1 MFVRITRIAG
11 RAIAATVIAFGWSCE
26 EAPEELTRPVPEIPV
41 PTNLTAVVA
50 SDSITLSWEFDS
62 TYTFAGFDVMRSD
75 DNLATFAKVANVAG
89 PPYTDTNL
97 RPGTTYWYGVAGV
110 DAGGIR
116 GRLSVAVAVQ
126 PAVFEIRINGGDPYT
141 NSRDV
146 QLAITAPALTQNAM
160 FSEDPDFGNAQWRD
174 YVPVTAF
181 VLRPGDGLKKV
192 YAQFIDE
199 GGHLTVPVSDS
210 IILDT
215 FAEISD
221 LSFEAGNDTIAPGGD
236 VFFTVETT
244 NNEVGGEVLVFI
256 EGMGSEPV
264 SLGDEGRNG
273 DTQAN
278 DGIYERRHTFPQ
290 YFRQRSMRISAVFT
304 DAAGNVSDERE
315 FAQTLYMSDPPQ
327 AVELQPA
334 EQVTSTSVMLRWT
347 RSTEDHFANYSVYRD
362 DNQNIN
368 PASSVLV
375 TTVTNQST
383 TFFTEQNL
391 KAGTQYWYAVYVVN
405 DLDEGARSNVISVTT
420 LP

>member
-11 RAIAATVIAFGWSCE
+11 RAIAVAMIALSWSCE
-26 EAPEELTRPVPEIPV
+26 EVPEELTKPVPEIPV

-50 SDSITLSWEFDS
+50 SDSITLSWQFDS

-75 DNLATFAKVANVAG
+75 NNLATFAKVANVAG
-89 PPYTDTNL
+89 PPYTDSNL

-110 DAGGIR
+110 GAGGIR
-116 GRLSVAVAVQ
+116 GRQSVAVPVQ
-126 PAVFEIRINGGDPYT
+126 PAVFELLINGGDPYA

-146 QLAITAPALTQNAM
+146 QLAITAPALTQNALL
-160 FSEDPDFGNAQWRD
+160 SEDPDFSNAQWRA
-174 YVPVTAF
+174 YVPVYAF

-215 FAEISD
+215 FAEISAM
-221 LSFEAGNDTIAPGGD
+221 SFEAGSDTIAPGGS

-244 NNEVGGEVLVFI
+244 NDELGGEVLVFI
-256 EGMGSEPV
+256 EGMGSEPL
-264 SLGDEGRNG
+264 SLLDEGRNG

-278 DGIYERRHTFPQ
+278 DGVYERMYTFPQ

-304 DAAGNVSDERE
+304 DAAGNHSEERE

-327 AVELQPA
+327 AVGLLPA
-334 EQVTSTSVMLRWT
+334 EQVTSTSVTLRWA
-347 RSTEDHFANYSVYRD
+347 RSTEDHFTNYSVYRD
-362 DNQNIN
+362 DNQNID

-405 DLDEGARSNVISVTT
+405 DLDEGTRSNVISVTT
-420 LP
+420 SP